1 VIIGGSHTKFLA
13 AALRGLEAQRQAS
26 EHNIANVETPG
37 FKARRVAFEDSLRAA
52 MRSGDP
58 ELASISTSRSNAPTR
73 IDGSN
78 VDVQG
83 EVTALELNALQ
94 QQLVTRALNAKF
106 GRLRATIGR

>member
-1 VIIGGSHTKFLA
+1 MIIGGSHTKFLA

-37 FKARRVAFEDSLRAA
+37 FKARRVSFEDSLRAA
-52 MRSGDP
+52 MEVGDP
-58 ELASISTSRSNAPTR
+58 DLASVSSSRSNAPTR

-78 VDVQG
+78 VDVEG

-94 QQLVTRALNAKF
+94 QQLVTRSLNASF
-106 GRLRATIGR
+106 NRLRASIGR